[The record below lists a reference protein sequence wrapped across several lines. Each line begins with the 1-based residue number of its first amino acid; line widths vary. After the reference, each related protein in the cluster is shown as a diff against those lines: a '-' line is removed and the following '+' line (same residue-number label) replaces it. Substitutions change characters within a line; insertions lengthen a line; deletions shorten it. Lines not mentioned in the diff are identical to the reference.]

1 MRKTKLFKRSA
12 AVVISASMV
21 LTSVNVIPELKEE
34 AKAANA
40 TTPFASFD
48 FTNSNLKEA
57 NGKGEVTDIIGDSG
71 TAATADGLKLVNGH
85 AALPSTLFNNY
96 SGDGLTVQMRYQKQ
110 TSNWTDNEWSE
121 PLFNFSTAND
131 AGEAPSDADGRR
143 SSKSIYCSYNG
154 NIGTGTNLYGPSGAW
169 LDGSFGG
176 DLGKDTWHTVTVT
189 YDVAT
194 NTVTDYIDGVKK
206 KSGTSDKASLS
217 ADDIKKFTYNAI
229 GYHTDGGWSM
239 WSFCTIANMSLYDT
253 ALSEAQVMTAYLGFD
268 ATKISDAINKA
279 SDIRSECYTKETAD
293 AFNEKLEAAKKAAS
307 TAGAKQGDVDAAAN
321 ALTDA
326 QAKLV
331 RKSENLT
338 SDVLVNTD
346 FTDKTSTVDKTAK
359 TVTNDGY
366 TLKAVGD
373 SDIQD
378 GYINGAN
385 DVYTYNGKNG
395 VILDG
400 SVLRNT
406 TSEKGFTIN
415 AKLSLNAKSLDANQV
430 ADWSDV
436 IGLYDDDFES
446 TDATTGETKKE
457 TIYKLRGTL
466 GLAMMS
472 PTGIFEWPGAVAN
485 TAKVKDASGTEKT
498 ISGVGGVLSNGYAW
512 NSYQTEGLDEKT
524 INYTITLNKDA
535 YSIYING
542 KLAATY
548 ANNDDNWLDVDSI
561 INSTDSIRFMQTTD
575 STVKKDSDGKEMKDA
590 DGKDV
595 MARLDLL
602 GKLYGVQVYGR
613 ALNAAE
619 VDTLISKG
627 IDVSLNTI
635 TFKNQAADATIS
647 VKDANG
653 TEVATAVCGTDGSAV
668 VHGLTKGQT
677 YTFTIKNGET
687 WTREGSITVD
697 ADKVID
703 GWAAT
708 GVKFKEETLE
718 LKNSKIKATGE
729 VKNDVKNLPALVL
742 DPENTSEKIEDCKIS
757 YASDKEE
764 VAKVSEDGK
773 VTAVADG
780 EANITATVVTPSGK
794 TLTAVCKV
802 KVSTTE
808 VTDIATAVKLDKE
821 TASIEVGKTLQLKAE
836 VTPGTALQHGTWKS
850 SNEAVAKV
858 NEAGLVTAVAAGEA
872 EITFTT
878 ADGTNLSAKCKVT
891 VTAKAEPTVAPS
903 ATPAPGTSTEP
914 TAKPSATPTA
924 KPTVAPTKK
933 PSNTKK
939 PAKKLK
945 SATITVKNGKK
956 KVSSVT
962 VKTKKSVKLSVS
974 VNSKAKLSV
983 AKLSKKNAKIAKVTF
998 KKNKLTI
1005 KGLKKGKVSIKITS
1019 KKTSKYKAATKTIKV
1034 TVKK

>member
-57 NGKGEVTDIIGDSG
+57 NGNGEVTGIENGE
-71 TAATADGLKLVNGH
+71 ATADGLKLTNGH
-85 AALPSTLFNNY
+85 ATLPNTLFNSY
-96 SGDGLTVQMRYQKQ
+96 SGDGLTVQVKYQKH
-110 TSNWTDNEWSE
+110 TSDWTDSEWSE

-131 AGEAPSDADGRR
+131 AGEAPSDVDGKR

-206 KSGTSDKASLS
+206 KSATSDKASLS

-307 TAGAKQGDVDAAAN
+307 TAGAKQADVDAAAD

-687 WTREGSITVD
+687 WTREGLITVD
-697 ADKVID
+697 TDKVID

-742 DPENTSEKIEDCKIS
+742 DPENTSEKIEDCKVS

-780 EANITATVVTPSGK
+780 EANITATVVTPSGN

-808 VTDIATAVKLDKE
+808 VTDVATPA
-821 TASIEVGKTLQLKAE
+821 
-836 VTPGTALQHGTWKS
+836 PGT
-850 SNEAVAKV
+850 
-858 NEAGLVTAVAAGEA
+858 
-872 EITFTT
+872 
-878 ADGTNLSAKCKVT
+878 SAK
-891 VTAKAEPTVAPS
+891 
-903 ATPAPGTSTEP
+903 PAPGTSTEP
-914 TAKPSATPTA
+914 TAKPSAKPTA

-962 VKTKKSVKLSVS
+962 VKRKKSVKLAVS

-983 AKLSKKNAKIAKVTF
+983 AKLSKKNAKVAKVTF

>member
-131 AGEAPSDADGRR
+131 AGEAPSDADGKR

-307 TAGAKQGDVDAAAN
+307 TAGAKQADVDAAAD

-346 FTDKTSTVDKTAK
+346 FTDKTSTVDKSAK

-415 AKLSLNAKSLDANQV
+415 AKLSLNAKSLDVNQV

-485 TAKVKDASGTEKT
+485 TAKVTDASGTEKT

-677 YTFTIKNGET
+677 YTFTIKNGDT

-742 DPENTSEKIEDCKIS
+742 DPENTSEKIEDCKVS

-808 VTDIATAVKLDKE
+808 VTDVATAVKLDQE

-858 NEAGLVTAVAAGEA
+858 NEAGLVTAVTAGEA

-914 TAKPSATPTA
+914 TAKPSAKPTA

-962 VKTKKSVKLSVS
+962 VKRKKSVKLAVS

>member
-121 PLFNFSTAND
+121 PLFNFSTANY
-131 AGEAPSDADGRR
+131 AGEAPSDVDGKR

-206 KSGTSDKASLS
+206 KSATSDKASLS

-307 TAGAKQGDVDAAAN
+307 TAGAKQADVDAAAD

-891 VTAKAEPTVAPS
+891 VTTKAEPTVAPS

-962 VKTKKSVKLSVS
+962 VKRKKSVKLAVS

>member
-57 NGKGEVTDIIGDSG
+57 NGNGEVTGIENGE
-71 TAATADGLKLVNGH
+71 ATADGLKLTNGH
-85 AALPSTLFNNY
+85 ATLPNILFNSY
-96 SGDGLTVQMRYQKQ
+96 SGDGLTVQVKYQKH
-110 TSNWTDNEWSE
+110 TSNWTDSEWSE

-131 AGEAPSDADGRR
+131 AGEAPSDVDGKR

-206 KSGTSDKASLS
+206 KSATSDKASLS

-307 TAGAKQGDVDAAAN
+307 TAGAKQADVDAAAD

-687 WTREGSITVD
+687 WTREGLITVD
-697 ADKVID
+697 TDKVID

-742 DPENTSEKIEDCKIS
+742 DPENTSEKIEDCKVS

-780 EANITATVVTPSGK
+780 EANITATVVTPSGN

-808 VTDIATAVKLDKE
+808 VTDVATAVKLDQE
-821 TASIEVGKTLQLKAE
+821 TASIEIGKTLQLKAE
-836 VTPGTALQHGTWKS
+836 VTPGTALQQGTWKS

-891 VTAKAEPTVAPS
+891 VTAKAEPT
-903 ATPAPGTSTEP
+903 
-914 TAKPSATPTA
+914 AKPSAKPTA

-962 VKTKKSVKLSVS
+962 VKRKKSVKLAVS

-983 AKLSKKNAKIAKVTF
+983 AKLSKKNAKVAKVTF

>member
-12 AVVISASMV
+12 AVVLSSAMVISSVNAIPGTQKEASAAELTGKVIDEASCTAYYSFDNTLKNEVTGNNATMHGGAGDTWTKDTSGDTAVYGEGTKGKAVDLQGKSGDVNSDGLLLDTKINSDEFTLSFYTNMDAYTSASS
-21 LTSVNVIPELKEE
+21 LLFSAPNNSQGYETTEAGFNVAENWFGDSFPTIRVWQGATKDAWTKSDDFAADVYVDAFTKPELNKWVYL
-34 AKAANA
+34 
-40 TTPFASFD
+40 TITYG
-48 FTNSNLKEA
+48 
-57 NGKGEVTDIIGDSG
+57 NGT
-71 TAATADGLKLVNGH
+71 LKL
-85 AALPSTLFNNY
+85 Y
-96 SGDGLTVQMRYQKQ
+96 RDGVL
-110 TSNWTDNEWSE
+110 
-121 PLFNFSTAND
+121 
-131 AGEAPSDADGRR
+131 AGEKKDCAYILQNIKNCNLYMGVNFWDATVDGRIDEL
-143 SSKSIYCSYNG
+143 SIYNKA
-154 NIGTGTNLYGPSGAW
+154 L
-169 LDGSFGG
+169 
-176 DLGKDTWHTVTVT
+176 
-189 YDVAT
+189 
-194 NTVTDYIDGVKK
+194 
-206 KSGTSDKASLS
+206 SDKQ
-217 ADDIKKFTYNAI
+217 
-229 GYHTDGGWSM
+229 
-239 WSFCTIANMSLYDT
+239 IANYYTGL
-253 ALSEAQVMTAYLGFD
+253 D
-268 ATKISDAINKA
+268 ATKISDAISNA
-279 SDIRSECYTKETAD
+279 SSIRSELYTKETAD
-293 AFNEKLEAAKKAAS
+293 VFDEKYAAAKKVA
-307 TAGAKQGDVDAAAN
+307 TADGATQDTIDAAAD
-321 ALTDA
+321 ALTAA
-326 QAKLV
+326 QAALV

-338 SDVLVNTD
+338 SDILVNTD
-346 FTDKTSTVDKTAK
+346 FTDKTSTIDKSAK

-366 TLKAVGD
+366 TIKAVGD
-373 SDIQD
+373 SEIQD
-378 GYINGAN
+378 GYITGAKELS
-385 DVYTYNGKNG
+385 DKSGKDG
-395 VILDG
+395 AVLDG

-406 TSEKGFTIN
+406 TAEKGFTIN
-415 AKLSLNAKSLDANQV
+415 TKLSLDTV
-430 ADWSDV
+430 DIADWSDV
-436 IGLYDDDFES
+436 IGFYDDDFES

-457 TIYKLRGTL
+457 TVYKLRGTL

-472 PTGIFEWPGAVAN
+472 PTAIFEWPGATAN
-485 TAKVKDASGTEKT
+485 SGKVKDADGNDKT
-498 ISGVGGVLSNGYAW
+498 ISGVGGVLYNGMAW
-512 NSYQTEGLDEKT
+512 DSYKTLAADNKT
-524 INYTITLNKDA
+524 IDYTVTMDKNA
-535 YSIYING
+535 YSIYLNG
-542 KLAATY
+542 KLAVTY
-548 ANNDDNWLDVDSI
+548 ANNDDNWLDVDSVLKY
-561 INSTDSIRFMQTTD
+561 TDSITFMQT
-575 STVKKDSDGKEMKDA
+575 KDETA
-590 DGKDV
+590 D
-595 MARLDLL
+595 RRDLL

-703 GWAAT
+703 GWVAT

-742 DPENTSEKIEDCKIS
+742 DPENTSEKIEDCKVS

-780 EANITATVVTPSGK
+780 EANITATVVTPSGN

-808 VTDIATAVKLDKE
+808 VTDVATAVKLDKE

-836 VTPGTALQHGTWKS
+836 VTPGTALQQGTWKS

-891 VTAKAEPTVAPS
+891 VTAKAEPTAKPS
-903 ATPAPGTSTEP
+903 ATPAPGTSAKPAPGTSTEP

-939 PAKKLK
+939 LK

-962 VKTKKSVKLSVS
+962 VKRKKSVKLSVS

>member
-1 MRKTKLFKRSA
+1 
-12 AVVISASMV
+12 
-21 LTSVNVIPELKEE
+21 
-34 AKAANA
+34 
-40 TTPFASFD
+40 
-48 FTNSNLKEA
+48 
-57 NGKGEVTDIIGDSG
+57 
-71 TAATADGLKLVNGH
+71 
-85 AALPSTLFNNY
+85 
-96 SGDGLTVQMRYQKQ
+96 
-110 TSNWTDNEWSE
+110 
-121 PLFNFSTAND
+121 
-131 AGEAPSDADGRR
+131 
-143 SSKSIYCSYNG
+143 
-154 NIGTGTNLYGPSGAW
+154 
-169 LDGSFGG
+169 
-176 DLGKDTWHTVTVT
+176 
-189 YDVAT
+189 
-194 NTVTDYIDGVKK
+194 
-206 KSGTSDKASLS
+206 
-217 ADDIKKFTYNAI
+217 
-229 GYHTDGGWSM
+229 
-239 WSFCTIANMSLYDT
+239 
-253 ALSEAQVMTAYLGFD
+253 
-268 ATKISDAINKA
+268 
-279 SDIRSECYTKETAD
+279 
-293 AFNEKLEAAKKAAS
+293 
-307 TAGAKQGDVDAAAN
+307 
-321 ALTDA
+321 
-326 QAKLV
+326 
-331 RKSENLT
+331 
-338 SDVLVNTD
+338 
-346 FTDKTSTVDKTAK
+346 
-359 TVTNDGY
+359 
-366 TLKAVGD
+366 
-373 SDIQD
+373 
-378 GYINGAN
+378 
-385 DVYTYNGKNG
+385 
-395 VILDG
+395 
-400 SVLRNT
+400 
-406 TSEKGFTIN
+406 
-415 AKLSLNAKSLDANQV
+415 
-430 ADWSDV
+430 
-436 IGLYDDDFES
+436 
-446 TDATTGETKKE
+446 
-457 TIYKLRGTL
+457 
-466 GLAMMS
+466 
-472 PTGIFEWPGAVAN
+472 
-485 TAKVKDASGTEKT
+485 
-498 ISGVGGVLSNGYAW
+498 
-512 NSYQTEGLDEKT
+512 
-524 INYTITLNKDA
+524 
-535 YSIYING
+535 
-542 KLAATY
+542 
-548 ANNDDNWLDVDSI
+548 
-561 INSTDSIRFMQTTD
+561 
-575 STVKKDSDGKEMKDA
+575 
-590 DGKDV
+590 

-677 YTFTIKNGET
+677 YTFTIKNGDT

-742 DPENTSEKIEDCKIS
+742 DPENTSEKIEDCKVS

-780 EANITATVVTPSGK
+780 EANITATVVTPSGN

-808 VTDIATAVKLDKE
+808 VTDVATAVKLDQE
-821 TASIEVGKTLQLKAE
+821 TASIEIGKTLQLKAE
-836 VTPGTALQHGTWKS
+836 VTPGTALQQGTWKS

-891 VTAKAEPTVAPS
+891 VTAKAEPTAKPS
-903 ATPAPGTSTEP
+903 ATPAPGTSAKPAPGTSTEP
-914 TAKPSATPTA
+914 TAKPSAKPTA

-945 SATITVKNGKK
+945 SATITVKNGRKK
-956 KVSSVT
+956 T
-962 VKTKKSVKLSVS
+962 VKLSVS

-983 AKLSKKNAKIAKVTF
+983 AKLSKKNAKVAKVTF

>member
-131 AGEAPSDADGRR
+131 AGEAPSDADGKR

-307 TAGAKQGDVDAAAN
+307 TAGAKQADVDAAAD

-346 FTDKTSTVDKTAK
+346 FTDKTSTVDKSAK

-385 DVYTYNGKNG
+385 DAYTYNGKNG

-485 TAKVKDASGTEKT
+485 TAKVTDASGTEKT

-590 DGKDV
+590 DGNDV

-668 VHGLTKGQT
+668 VHGLTTGQT

-697 ADKVID
+697 TDKVID

-808 VTDIATAVKLDKE
+808 VTDIATAVKLDQE

-962 VKTKKSVKLSVS
+962 VKRKKSVKLAVS

>member
-12 AVVISASMV
+12 AVVLSSAMVISSVNAIPGTQKEASAAELTGKVIDEASCTAYYSFDNTLKNEVTGNNATMHGGAGDTWTKDTSGDTAVYGEGTKGKAVDLQGKSGDVNSDGLLLDTKINSDEFTLSFYTNMDAYTSASS
-21 LTSVNVIPELKEE
+21 LLFSAPNNSQGYETTEAGFNVAENWFGDSFPTIRVWQGATKDAWTKSDDFAADVYVDAFTKPELNKWVYL
-34 AKAANA
+34 
-40 TTPFASFD
+40 TITYG
-48 FTNSNLKEA
+48 
-57 NGKGEVTDIIGDSG
+57 NGT
-71 TAATADGLKLVNGH
+71 LKL
-85 AALPSTLFNNY
+85 Y
-96 SGDGLTVQMRYQKQ
+96 RDGVL
-110 TSNWTDNEWSE
+110 
-121 PLFNFSTAND
+121 
-131 AGEAPSDADGRR
+131 AGEKKDCAYILQNIKNCNLYMGVNFWDATVDGRIDEL
-143 SSKSIYCSYNG
+143 SIYNKA
-154 NIGTGTNLYGPSGAW
+154 L
-169 LDGSFGG
+169 
-176 DLGKDTWHTVTVT
+176 
-189 YDVAT
+189 
-194 NTVTDYIDGVKK
+194 
-206 KSGTSDKASLS
+206 SDKQ
-217 ADDIKKFTYNAI
+217 
-229 GYHTDGGWSM
+229 
-239 WSFCTIANMSLYDT
+239 IANYYTGL
-253 ALSEAQVMTAYLGFD
+253 D
-268 ATKISDAINKA
+268 ATKISDAISNA
-279 SDIRSECYTKETAD
+279 SSIRSELYTKETAD
-293 AFNEKLEAAKKAAS
+293 VFDEKYAAAKKVA
-307 TAGAKQGDVDAAAN
+307 TADGATQDTIDAAAD
-321 ALTDA
+321 ALTAA
-326 QAKLV
+326 QAALV

-346 FTDKTSTVDKTAK
+346 MTDKTSTIDKEAK

-366 TLKAVGD
+366 TMKAVGD
-373 SDIQD
+373 SEIQD
-378 GYINGAN
+378 GYITGAKELY
-385 DVYTYNGKNG
+385 DESGKNG
-395 VILDG
+395 AVLDG

-406 TSEKGFTIN
+406 TAEKGFTIN
-415 AKLSLNAKSLDANQV
+415 AKLSIDEKSFYTV
-430 ADWSDV
+430 SGPDWSDV
-436 IGLYDDDFES
+436 IGFYDSVDE
-446 TDATTGETKKE
+446 TDEATGVTTTKD
-457 TIYKLRGTL
+457 IYKLRGTM
-466 GLAMMS
+466 GLAMMA
-472 PTGIFEWPGAVAN
+472 PTAIFEWPNAVSN
-485 TAKVKDASGTEKT
+485 KSKDET
-498 ISGVGGVLSNGYAW
+498 ISGEGGVPYNGFVWDSICQIAA
-512 NSYQTEGLDEKT
+512 GDKVVD
-524 INYTITLNKDA
+524 YTITMNKDA
-535 YSIYING
+535 FSIYLNG
-542 KLAATY
+542 KLAMVY
-548 ANNDDNWLDVDSI
+548 KNNDTNWLDVDSVI
-561 INSTDSIRFMQTTD
+561 KYTDSITFMQT
-575 STVKKDSDGKEMKDA
+575 KDEDKVRK
-590 DGKDV
+590 
-595 MARLDLL
+595 DLL

-703 GWAAT
+703 GWVAT

-742 DPENTSEKIEDCKIS
+742 DPENTSEKIEDCKVS

-780 EANITATVVTPSGK
+780 EANITATVVTPSGN

-808 VTDIATAVKLDKE
+808 VTDVATAVKLDQE
-821 TASIEVGKTLQLKAE
+821 TASIEIGKTLQLKAE
-836 VTPGTALQHGTWKS
+836 VTPGTALQQGTWKS

-891 VTAKAEPTVAPS
+891 VTAKAEPTAKPN
-903 ATPAPGTSTEP
+903 ATPAPGTSAKPAPGTSTQP
-914 TAKPSATPTA
+914 TAKPNAKPTA

-962 VKTKKSVKLSVS
+962 VKTKKSVKLAVS

>member
-1 MRKTKLFKRSA
+1 
-12 AVVISASMV
+12 
-21 LTSVNVIPELKEE
+21 
-34 AKAANA
+34 
-40 TTPFASFD
+40 
-48 FTNSNLKEA
+48 
-57 NGKGEVTDIIGDSG
+57 
-71 TAATADGLKLVNGH
+71 
-85 AALPSTLFNNY
+85 
-96 SGDGLTVQMRYQKQ
+96 
-110 TSNWTDNEWSE
+110 
-121 PLFNFSTAND
+121 
-131 AGEAPSDADGRR
+131 
-143 SSKSIYCSYNG
+143 
-154 NIGTGTNLYGPSGAW
+154 
-169 LDGSFGG
+169 
-176 DLGKDTWHTVTVT
+176 
-189 YDVAT
+189 
-194 NTVTDYIDGVKK
+194 
-206 KSGTSDKASLS
+206 
-217 ADDIKKFTYNAI
+217 
-229 GYHTDGGWSM
+229 
-239 WSFCTIANMSLYDT
+239 
-253 ALSEAQVMTAYLGFD
+253 
-268 ATKISDAINKA
+268 
-279 SDIRSECYTKETAD
+279 
-293 AFNEKLEAAKKAAS
+293 
-307 TAGAKQGDVDAAAN
+307 
-321 ALTDA
+321 
-326 QAKLV
+326 
-331 RKSENLT
+331 
-338 SDVLVNTD
+338 
-346 FTDKTSTVDKTAK
+346 
-359 TVTNDGY
+359 
-366 TLKAVGD
+366 
-373 SDIQD
+373 
-378 GYINGAN
+378 
-385 DVYTYNGKNG
+385 
-395 VILDG
+395 
-400 SVLRNT
+400 
-406 TSEKGFTIN
+406 
-415 AKLSLNAKSLDANQV
+415 
-430 ADWSDV
+430 
-436 IGLYDDDFES
+436 
-446 TDATTGETKKE
+446 
-457 TIYKLRGTL
+457 
-466 GLAMMS
+466 
-472 PTGIFEWPGAVAN
+472 
-485 TAKVKDASGTEKT
+485 
-498 ISGVGGVLSNGYAW
+498 
-512 NSYQTEGLDEKT
+512 
-524 INYTITLNKDA
+524 
-535 YSIYING
+535 
-542 KLAATY
+542 
-548 ANNDDNWLDVDSI
+548 
-561 INSTDSIRFMQTTD
+561 MQTTD

-687 WTREGSITVD
+687 WTREGLITVD
-697 ADKVID
+697 TDKVID

-742 DPENTSEKIEDCKIS
+742 DPENTSEKIEDCKVS

-780 EANITATVVTPSGK
+780 EANITATVVTPSGN

-808 VTDIATAVKLDKE
+808 VTDVATAVKLDQE
-821 TASIEVGKTLQLKAE
+821 TASIEIGKTLQLKAE
-836 VTPGTALQHGTWKS
+836 VTPGTALQQGTWKS

-891 VTAKAEPTVAPS
+891 VTAKAEPTAKPS
-903 ATPAPGTSTEP
+903 ATPAPGTSAKPAPGTSTEP
-914 TAKPSATPTA
+914 TAKPSAKPTA

-962 VKTKKSVKLSVS
+962 VKRKKSVKLAVS

-983 AKLSKKNAKIAKVTF
+983 AKLSKKNAKVAKVTF

>member
-40 TTPFASFD
+40 VTPVFSMD
-48 FTNSNLKEA
+48 F
-57 NGKGEVTDIIGDSG
+57 SG
-71 TAATADGLKLVNGH
+71 TMGTDGNYTENGNTFKSKNAEIVDGKLHIKQGGPAVDGASVGYLESGTIFANNDFSNGV
-85 AALPSTLFNNY
+85 
-96 SGDGLTVQMRYQKQ
+96 TVQFEWKSEKQASDWDYIFSLGTTDPAWNYVDATSGFIMRMGDAYQANFPNGSWDTKN
-110 TSNWTDNEWSE
+110 SVIYKNAAGSE
-121 PLFNFSTAND
+121 NPFDYFN
-131 AGEAPSDADGRR
+131 SDAHVGETHTM
-143 SSKSIYCSYNG
+143 SYVYSKTGTSIYVDGVLSNSWTTVSSTVDNIYTKLNKGYFVLGANVAKANESCNG
-154 NIGTGTNLYGPSGAW
+154 TYDDVKIYDKALNAAEIYKVAT
-169 LDGSFGG
+169 
-176 DLGKDTWHTVTVT
+176 GKDR
-189 YDVAT
+189 VA
-194 NTVTDYIDGVKK
+194 
-206 KSGTSDKASLS
+206 
-217 ADDIKKFTYNAI
+217 
-229 GYHTDGGWSM
+229 
-239 WSFCTIANMSLYDT
+239 
-253 ALSEAQVMTAYLGFD
+253 D
-268 ATKISDAINKA
+268 AT
-279 SDIRSECYTKETAD
+279 ELETSIT
-293 AFNEKLEAAKKAAS
+293 EAAKYTRSELYKEDGYKTLTEKLAVANTVDGNPMALAEEILKAK
-307 TAGAKQGDVDAAAN
+307 TELDAAIAS
-321 ALTDA
+321 
-326 QAKLV
+326 V
-331 RKSENLT
+331 ERKAEDIT
-338 SDVLVNTD
+338 SDVLIDSDMTN
-346 FTDKTSTVDKTAK
+346 KTSYVDKAAK
-359 TVTNDGY
+359 TITSNGY
-366 TLKAVGD
+366 TIKAVGD
-373 SDIQD
+373 SEIQD
-378 GYINGAN
+378 GYITGAKELS
-385 DVYTYNGKNG
+385 DKSGKDG
-395 VILDG
+395 AVLDG

-406 TSEKGFTIN
+406 TAEKGFTIN
-415 AKLSLNAKSLDANQV
+415 TKLSLDTV
-430 ADWSDV
+430 DIADWSDV
-436 IGLYDDDFES
+436 IGFYDDDFES

-457 TIYKLRGTL
+457 TVYKLRGTL

-472 PTGIFEWPGAVAN
+472 PTAIFEWPGATAN
-485 TAKVKDASGTEKT
+485 SGKVKDADGNDKT
-498 ISGVGGVLSNGYAW
+498 ISGVGGVLYNGMAW
-512 NSYQTEGLDEKT
+512 DSYKTLAADNKT
-524 INYTITLNKDA
+524 IDYTVTMDKNA
-535 YSIYING
+535 YSIYLNG
-542 KLAATY
+542 KLAVTY
-548 ANNDDNWLDVDSI
+548 ANNDDNWLDVDSVLKY
-561 INSTDSIRFMQTTD
+561 TDSITFMQT
-575 STVKKDSDGKEMKDA
+575 KDA
-590 DGKDV
+590 TAD
-595 MARLDLL
+595 RRDLL

-619 VDTLISKG
+619 VDTLVTSGTTASPKG
-627 IDVSLNTI
+627 I

-653 TEVATAVCGTDGSAV
+653 TEVATAVCGTDGAAV
-668 VHGLTKGQT
+668 VHGLTTGQT

-697 ADKVID
+697 TDKVID

-808 VTDIATAVKLDKE
+808 VTDVATAVKLDQE
-821 TASIEVGKTLQLKAE
+821 TASIEIGKTLQLKAE

-903 ATPAPGTSTEP
+903 ATPAPGTSAEP
-914 TAKPSATPTA
+914 TVKPSAAPTA

-962 VKTKKSVKLSVS
+962 VKTKKSVKLAVS

>member
-34 AKAANA
+34 AKAADA
-40 TTPFASFD
+40 VTPVFSMD
-48 FTNSNLKEA
+48 F
-57 NGKGEVTDIIGDSG
+57 SG
-71 TAATADGLKLVNGH
+71 TMESDGNYTENGNTFKSKNAEIVDGKLHIKQGGSPVDGASVGYLESGTIFTDNNFSNGV
-85 AALPSTLFNNY
+85 
-96 SGDGLTVQMRYQKQ
+96 TVQFEWKSEKQEKDWDYIFGLGTTDPGWNYVDATSGFIMRMGDTYQANFPGGSWDTKN
-110 TSNWTDNEWSE
+110 SVIYKNAGGSDN
-121 PLFNFSTAND
+121 PFDYFNSDAH
-131 AGEAPSDADGRR
+131 AGETHTMSYVY
-143 SSKSIYCSYNG
+143 SKTGTSIYVDGVLSNSWTTVSSTVGDIYAKLNKG
-154 NIGTGTNLYGPSGAW
+154 YFVLGTNVGKTLESCNGTYDDVKIYDKALSAAEVYKGVT
-169 LDGSFGG
+169 
-176 DLGKDTWHTVTVT
+176 GKDR
-189 YDVAT
+189 VA
-194 NTVTDYIDGVKK
+194 
-206 KSGTSDKASLS
+206 
-217 ADDIKKFTYNAI
+217 
-229 GYHTDGGWSM
+229 
-239 WSFCTIANMSLYDT
+239 
-253 ALSEAQVMTAYLGFD
+253 D
-268 ATKISDAINKA
+268 ATELETSISVA
-279 SDIRSECYTKETAD
+279 SKYTRSELYKEDSYKTLT
-293 AFNEKLEAAKKAAS
+293 EKL
-307 TAGAKQGDVDAAAN
+307 AAAN
-321 ALTDA
+321 AVDGNPMSTAAEILNAKTELDA
-326 QAKLV
+326 AIVALERTASDV
-331 RKSENLT
+331 T
-338 SDVLVNTD
+338 SDIILNTD
-346 FTDKTSTVDKTAK
+346 MTSNTSLISSDNKSLYSNGNKVSAI
-359 TVTNDGY
+359 
-366 TLKAVGD
+366 GD
-373 SDIQD
+373 ATISPD
-378 GYINGAN
+378 GYISTPGTSNNDSAEDNGTQGVKIDASAL
-385 DVYTYNGKNG
+385 KN
-395 VILDG
+395 V
-400 SVLRNT
+400 
-406 TSEKGFTIN
+406 SEDKGFTIN
-415 AKLSLNAKSLDANQV
+415 ALVSIDDISKTEG
-430 ADWSDV
+430 WSDIISLYTSDDKYTSRV
-436 IGLYDDDFES
+436 TPNIGVLIPSGVYGWPHGNYTEGTYGLQSNLYNGAAWDSYKTKFAKADSKVAVTMTVDKQYMSVYFDGVLYDKYDY
-446 TDATTGETKKE
+446 TK
-457 TIYKLRGTL
+457 Y
-466 GLAMMS
+466 
-472 PTGIFEWPGAVAN
+472 
-485 TAKVKDASGTEKT
+485 
-498 ISGVGGVLSNGYAW
+498 
-512 NSYQTEGLDEKT
+512 
-524 INYTITLNKDA
+524 
-535 YSIYING
+535 
-542 KLAATY
+542 
-548 ANNDDNWLDVDSI
+548 VDS
-561 INSTDSIRFMQTTD
+561 T
-575 STVKKDSDGKEMKDA
+575 GAEAKDA
-590 DGKDV
+590 DGNTGYANTLKDILANTSYITV
-595 MARLDLL
+595 FSTKDSTPERNDIA
-602 GKLYGVQVYGR
+602 GKVYGVQVYGR
-613 ALNAAE
+613 ALDAAE
-619 VDTLISKG
+619 VDTLVTSGTTASPKG
-627 IDVSLNTI
+627 I

-808 VTDIATAVKLDKE
+808 VTDIATAVKLDQE

-891 VTAKAEPTVAPS
+891 VTAKAEPTAKPS

-914 TAKPSATPTA
+914 TAKPSAKPTA

-962 VKTKKSVKLSVS
+962 VKRKKLVKLAVS

>member
-57 NGKGEVTDIIGDSG
+57 NGNGEVTGIENGE
-71 TAATADGLKLVNGH
+71 ATADGLKLTNGH

-96 SGDGLTVQMRYQKQ
+96 SGDGLTVQMKYQKH
-110 TSNWTDNEWSE
+110 TSEWPDNQWSE
-121 PLFNFSTAND
+121 PLFNFSAPLGDGETAT
-131 AGEAPSDADGRR
+131 
-143 SSKSIYCSYNG
+143 SKSIYCSYNG
-154 NIGTGTNLYGPSGAW
+154 NIGTGKNLYGGDGAW
-169 LDGSFGG
+169 LDGSFGL

-189 YDVAT
+189 YDVDT

-206 KSGTSDKASLS
+206 KSATSDKASLS
-217 ADDIKKFTYNAI
+217 ANDIKNFTNNAI

-307 TAGAKQGDVDAAAN
+307 TAGAKQADVDAAAD

-446 TDATTGETKKE
+446 TDATTGETNKE

-512 NSYQTEGLDEKT
+512 NSYQTEGLNEKT

-590 DGKDV
+590 DGNDV

-668 VHGLTKGQT
+668 VHGLTTGQT

-687 WTREGSITVD
+687 WTREGSIAVD

-703 GWAAT
+703 GWVAT

-742 DPENTSEKIEDCKIS
+742 DPENTSEKIEDCKVS

-780 EANITATVVTPSGK
+780 EANITATVVTPSGN

-808 VTDIATAVKLDKE
+808 VTDVATAVKLDQE
-821 TASIEVGKTLQLKAE
+821 TASIEIGKTLQLKAE
-836 VTPGTALQHGTWKS
+836 VTPGTALQQGTWKS

-878 ADGTNLSAKCKVT
+878 VDGTNLSAKCKVT
-891 VTAKAEPTVAPS
+891 VTAKAEPTAKPS
-903 ATPAPGTSTEP
+903 ATPAPGTSAKPAPGTSTEP
-914 TAKPSATPTA
+914 TAKPSAKPTA

-962 VKTKKSVKLSVS
+962 VKRKKSVKLAVS

-983 AKLSKKNAKIAKVTF
+983 AKLSKKNAKVAKVTF

>member
-34 AKAANA
+34 AKAADA
-40 TTPFASFD
+40 VTPVFSMD
-48 FTNSNLKEA
+48 F
-57 NGKGEVTDIIGDSG
+57 SG
-71 TAATADGLKLVNGH
+71 TMESDG
-85 AALPSTLFNNY
+85 NY
-96 SGDGLTVQMRYQKQ
+96 T
-110 TSNWTDNEWSE
+110 E
-121 PLFNFSTAND
+121 
-131 AGEAPSDADGRR
+131 
-143 SSKSIYCSYNG
+143 NG
-154 NIGTGTNLYGPSGAW
+154 NIFKSKNAEIVDGKLHIKSGGMTDLNSNSYLKSEKIFSNMDFSKGITVQLDYKSEVQGIDWSNVFSLGEVADNNFIGAAIGTITKVGSTNNTPAGSWNISTSVLYKNYKGDFKDNPWDYFKLDAHKDEEHTFTYSYSTTGVNFYVDGLLSNSWSISDPSTIYNNLKDGHFAIATMPDDKLESCNGTYDNIKIYDKACTAAEVYKGVT
-169 LDGSFGG
+169 
-176 DLGKDTWHTVTVT
+176 GKDRL
-189 YDVAT
+189 A
-194 NTVTDYIDGVKK
+194 
-206 KSGTSDKASLS
+206 
-217 ADDIKKFTYNAI
+217 
-229 GYHTDGGWSM
+229 
-239 WSFCTIANMSLYDT
+239 
-253 ALSEAQVMTAYLGFD
+253 D
-268 ATKISDAINKA
+268 ATELETSISAA
-279 SDIRSECYTKETAD
+279 SKYTRSELYKEDSYKTLT
-293 AFNEKLEAAKKAAS
+293 EKL
-307 TAGAKQGDVDAAAN
+307 AAAN
-321 ALTDA
+321 AVDGNPMSTADEILNAKTELDA
-326 QAKLV
+326 AIVALERTASDV
-331 RKSENLT
+331 T
-338 SDVLVNTD
+338 SDIILNTD
-346 FTDKTSTVDKTAK
+346 MTSNTSLISSDNKSLYSNGNKVSAIGDATISSDGYISTPGTSNNDSAEDNGTQGVKIDASALKNVSEDKGLTINALVSIDDISKTEGWSDIISLYTSDDKYTSRVTPNIGVLIPSGVYGWPHGNYTEGTYGLQSNLYNGAAWDSYKTKFAKADSKVAVTMTVDKQYMS
-359 TVTNDGY
+359 VYFDG
-366 TLKAVGD
+366 V
-373 SDIQD
+373 
-378 GYINGAN
+378 
-385 DVYTYNGKNG
+385 
-395 VILDG
+395 
-400 SVLRNT
+400 
-406 TSEKGFTIN
+406 
-415 AKLSLNAKSLDANQV
+415 
-430 ADWSDV
+430 
-436 IGLYDDDFES
+436 LYDKYDY
-446 TDATTGETKKE
+446 TK
-457 TIYKLRGTL
+457 Y
-466 GLAMMS
+466 
-472 PTGIFEWPGAVAN
+472 
-485 TAKVKDASGTEKT
+485 
-498 ISGVGGVLSNGYAW
+498 
-512 NSYQTEGLDEKT
+512 
-524 INYTITLNKDA
+524 
-535 YSIYING
+535 
-542 KLAATY
+542 
-548 ANNDDNWLDVDSI
+548 VDS
-561 INSTDSIRFMQTTD
+561 T
-575 STVKKDSDGKEMKDA
+575 GAEAKDA
-590 DGKDV
+590 DGNTGYANTLKDILANTSYITV
-595 MARLDLL
+595 FSTKDSTPERNDIA
-602 GKLYGVQVYGR
+602 GKVYGVQVYGR
-613 ALNAAE
+613 ALDAAE
-619 VDTLISKG
+619 VDTLVTSGTTASPKG
-627 IDVSLNTI
+627 I

-668 VHGLTKGQT
+668 VHGLTTGQT

>member
-57 NGKGEVTDIIGDSG
+57 NGNGEVTGIENGE
-71 TAATADGLKLVNGH
+71 ATADGLKLTNGH
-85 AALPSTLFNNY
+85 ATLPNTLFNSY
-96 SGDGLTVQMRYQKQ
+96 SGDGLTVQVKYQKH
-110 TSNWTDNEWSE
+110 TSDWTDSEWSE

-131 AGEAPSDADGRR
+131 AGEAPSDVDGKR

-206 KSGTSDKASLS
+206 KSATSDKASLS

-307 TAGAKQGDVDAAAN
+307 TAGAKQADVDAAAD

-697 ADKVID
+697 TDKVID

-836 VTPGTALQHGTWKS
+836 VTPGTALQQGTWKS

-891 VTAKAEPTVAPS
+891 VTAKAEPT
-903 ATPAPGTSTEP
+903 
-914 TAKPSATPTA
+914 AKPSATPTA

-962 VKTKKSVKLSVS
+962 VKRKKSVKLAVS

>member
-57 NGKGEVTDIIGDSG
+57 NGNGEVTGIENGE
-71 TAATADGLKLVNGH
+71 ATADGLKLTNGH
-85 AALPSTLFNNY
+85 ATLPNTLFNSY
-96 SGDGLTVQMRYQKQ
+96 SGDGLTVQVKYQKH
-110 TSNWTDNEWSE
+110 TSDWTDNEWSE

-131 AGEAPSDADGRR
+131 AGEAPSDVDGKR

-206 KSGTSDKASLS
+206 KSATSDKASLS

-253 ALSEAQVMTAYLGFD
+253 ALSEAQVMTSYLGFD

-307 TAGAKQGDVDAAAN
+307 TAGAKQADVDAAAD
-321 ALTDA
+321 ALTAA
-326 QAKLV
+326 QAALV

-406 TSEKGFTIN
+406 TAEKGFTIN
-415 AKLSLNAKSLDANQV
+415 AKLSLNAKSLDVKQV

-457 TIYKLRGTL
+457 AIYKLRGTL

-472 PTGIFEWPGAVAN
+472 PTGIFACPGTAIN

-498 ISGVGGVLSNGYAW
+498 ISGVGGVLSNGYLW

-575 STVKKDSDGKEMKDA
+575 STPKEDADGNKLKDA
-590 DGKDV
+590 DGNYI

-653 TEVATAVCGTDGSAV
+653 TEVATAVCGTDGAAV
-668 VHGLTKGQT
+668 VHGLTTGQT

-697 ADKVID
+697 TDKVID

-914 TAKPSATPTA
+914 TAKPSAKPTA

-962 VKTKKSVKLSVS
+962 VKRKKSVKLAVS